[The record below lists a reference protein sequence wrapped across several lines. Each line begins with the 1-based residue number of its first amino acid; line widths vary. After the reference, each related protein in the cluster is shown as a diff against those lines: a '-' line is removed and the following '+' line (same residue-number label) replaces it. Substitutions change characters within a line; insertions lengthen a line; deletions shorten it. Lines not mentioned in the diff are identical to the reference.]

1 MNEELERADANLG
14 KAVFAWLD
22 ALSQAEGTTDV
33 DELYRN
39 TRQAIPDITIS
50 KALIQAWAA
59 KQKPDEA

>member
-14 KAVFAWLD
+14 KAAWAWLD
-22 ALSQAEGTTDV
+22 ALSQTEETTDV

-50 KALIQAWAA
+50 KAFIEAWAA
-59 KQKPDEA
+59 QKKPQR